1 MQKSKAKLPLFGLN
15 MAAFAL
21 FLILFPC
28 ACLARTT
35 IENQD
40 CGSAFCGNVNIS
52 YPFRLKT
59 QPRNCGYHSLELEC
73 ENNNRT
79 TFVMKNGKFS
89 VKEINYEN
97 STMRLVDARL
107 DKDDCSSLPLSSID
121 LDLRR
126 DLYYHL
132 PTTVY
137 LVNCPTA
144 MKSSPYVDASRC
156 ANSSSR
162 PSSYFYFLDS
172 KTPASDFNQSCTV
185 EAEVPIEVNNNTIA
199 GMSTVDIYKKLS
211 MGFELPWHLVYSDY
225 YEVSFQHKHDCGSAF
240 CGNVNISYPFRLKTQ
255 PRNCGRHWL
264 ELEFE
269 AEVPIMVYNNTIAGM
284 STVDIYKKL
293 SMGFEPS
300 WENYDGC
307 YPKSKISF
315 QERLY
320 LVRDRLAFYLDRY
333 IVYFIFLGPNLSYH
347 TEGEYITYIYCL
359 GGLGVTG
366 GVIIPR
372 LLLGILCLL
381 ALVMYKWRR
390 RHLSMD
396 DTIEEFLQS
405 QINLAPI
412 RYSFREIKKMT
423 KGFKDKLGEGGY
435 GSVFK
440 GKLRSGPHVAVK
452 LLGKSKA
459 NGQDF
464 INEVAS
470 IGRIHHVNV
479 VKLIGFCVEGSKQAL
494 VYDFMSNG
502 SLDKIIFVEG
512 NKNTLGWKKM
522 FDIVLG
528 VARGIDYLHQGCDIQ
543 ILHFDIKPHNI
554 LLDENFNPKVSD
566 FGLAKLYSV
575 EDSIV
580 SLTAA
585 RGTIGYIAP
594 ELVNKNIGG
603 ISYKADV
610 YSFGMLLMEMVGKRK
625 NLNAFADHTSQI
637 YFPSWIYDRLDQGED
652 IQLEDVTDDE
662 KVMVRKMIKTA
673 FWCIQMMPV
682 DRPSMSKVLKMLETD
697 VDNLELPPNPF
708 HQLPLDTS
716 IEIHGCENSN

>member
-1 MQKSKAKLPLFGLN
+1 MPNSKAKLPLFGLN

-21 FLILFPC
+21 FLILFPG
-28 ACLARTT
+28 ACLARH
-35 IENQD
+35 ENQD
-40 CGSAFCGNVNIS
+40 CGSDFCGNVNIR

-59 QPRNCGYHSLELEC
+59 QPRNCGHHLFELEC
-73 ENNNRT
+73 ENNHT
-79 TFVMKNGKFS
+79 TFFMKNGKFS

-97 STMRLVDARL
+97 YTMRLVDAKI
-107 DKDDCSSLPLSSID
+107 DNDDCSSLPLSSF
-121 LDLRR
+121 LYR
-126 DLYYHL
+126 DFGCGIVHL
-132 PTTVY
+132 PYIYADTYPYLYPYPYVY
-137 LVNCPTA
+137 LVNCTT
-144 MKSSPYVDASRC
+144 MKSSLYVDASRC

-185 EAEVPIEVNNNTIA
+185 EAEVPIVVNNDTIA

-211 MGFELPWHLVYSDY
+211 
-225 YEVSFQHKHDCGSAF
+225 
-240 CGNVNISYPFRLKTQ
+240 T
-255 PRNCGRHWL
+255 
-264 ELEFE
+264 
-269 AEVPIMVYNNTIAGM
+269 
-284 STVDIYKKL
+284 
-293 SMGFEPS
+293 GFEPS
-300 WENYDGC
+300 WKHYDRSC
-307 YPKSKISF
+307 NHKFSF
-315 QERLY
+315 QDILHYVQYGFWAIISGLAIY
-320 LVRDRLAFYLDRY
+320 LESFVH
-333 IVYFIFLGPNLSYH
+333 FIFHGPSFDLG
-347 TEGEYITYIYCL
+347 TEKIHKYCL
-359 GGLGVTG
+359 EGTG
-366 GVIIPR
+366 AFILLR
-372 LLLGILCLL
+372 FLLGMRCLL

-423 KGFKDKLGEGGY
+423 KGFKNKLGEGGY

-440 GKLRSGPHVAVK
+440 GKTRCGHHVAVK

-502 SLDKIIFVEG
+502 SLDKIIFVEE

-528 VARGIDYLHQGCDIQ
+528 VARGIDYLHQGCDMQ

-594 ELVNKNIGG
+594 ELVYKIIGG

-637 YFPSWIYDRLDQGED
+637 YFPSWIYDRLDHGED

-662 KVMVRKMIKTA
+662 KVMKCSSSLDVEMITNDE
-673 FWCIQMMPV
+673 F
-682 DRPSMSKVLKMLETD
+682 
-697 VDNLELPPNPF
+697 
-708 HQLPLDTS
+708 S
-716 IEIHGCENSN
+716 IENVH